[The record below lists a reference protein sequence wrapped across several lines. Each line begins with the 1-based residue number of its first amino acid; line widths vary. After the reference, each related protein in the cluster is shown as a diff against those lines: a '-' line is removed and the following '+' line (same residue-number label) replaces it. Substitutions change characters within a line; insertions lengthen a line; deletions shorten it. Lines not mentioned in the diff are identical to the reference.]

1 MTKCCRTDVT
11 IMSISVAM
19 VESVDSAADGNY
31 QATEKFN
38 DNEIKLAPTQPK
50 ANTKRLN

>member
-1 MTKCCRTDVT
+1 MTKCFRTDVT

-31 QATEKFN
+31 QATEKLN
-38 DNEIKLAPTQPK
+38 DYENRLAPTQPMT
-50 ANTKRLN
+50 NTKRLN

>member
-11 IMSISVAM
+11 ITSISVAM

-31 QATEKFN
+31 QATEKLN
-38 DNEIKLAPTQPK
+38 DYEIKLAPTQPK

>member
-1 MTKCCRTDVT
+1 MTKCCCTDVT
-11 IMSISVAM
+11 ILSIGVAM

-31 QATEKFN
+31 QATEKLN
-38 DNEIKLAPTQPK
+38 DYEIKLAPTQPK